1 MNYVTIFSGYWLEI
15 ALIATF
21 SIVLP
26 AVSSKNFESHS
37 TRSGGG
43 GGSSRKSSDLS
54 EEEGTIKSRS
64 SGGGSSIDGF
74 TLAAS
79 IS

>member
-26 AVSSKNFESHS
+26 AVSSKNFESLS
-37 TRSGGG
+37 TSSGGR
-43 GGSSRKSSDLS
+43 GSSRKSSDLS

>member
-26 AVSSKNFESHS
+26 AVSSSFESLS
-37 TRSGGG
+37 TSSGGG

-54 EEEGTIKSRS
+54 QEEGTIKSRS